1 MPKVLSVVR
10 SGGIWYNKNQPE
22 ESSVTVRRD
31 EWLQAFCYDISF
43 AKIHGKETCFD
54 MKINEGMFAVK
65 LYELERQY
73 GRMQS
78 RLRLCQQ
85 DDHQKIRQELQRVME
100 EYQEDELLLNNVENS
115 RSPAVAALAGAQ
127 LDYSRRAEEILEQE
141 LPEYLRDEDGS
152 APEEGAKHQAEA
164 AALYAEYAIDF
175 AVQSMRYALMT
186 ALKAMDMQ
194 MDSEEAK
201 TE

>member
-1 MPKVLSVVR
+1 
-10 SGGIWYNKNQPE
+10 
-22 ESSVTVRRD
+22 
-31 EWLQAFCYDISF
+31 
-43 AKIHGKETCFD
+43 

-85 DDHQKIRQELQRVME
+85 DDHQKIRQELRRVME
-100 EYQEDELLLNNVENS
+100 EYQEDELLLLNNVENS

>member
-1 MPKVLSVVR
+1 
-10 SGGIWYNKNQPE
+10 
-22 ESSVTVRRD
+22 
-31 EWLQAFCYDISF
+31 
-43 AKIHGKETCFD
+43 

-100 EYQEDELLLNNVENS
+100 EYQEDELLLLNNVENS

-141 LPEYLRDEDGS
+141 LPEYIQDEDGS

>member
-1 MPKVLSVVR
+1 
-10 SGGIWYNKNQPE
+10 
-22 ESSVTVRRD
+22 
-31 EWLQAFCYDISF
+31 
-43 AKIHGKETCFD
+43 

>member
-1 MPKVLSVVR
+1 
-10 SGGIWYNKNQPE
+10 
-22 ESSVTVRRD
+22 
-31 EWLQAFCYDISF
+31 
-43 AKIHGKETCFD
+43 

-100 EYQEDELLLNNVENS
+100 EYQEDELLLLNNVENS

-127 LDYSRRAEEILEQE
+127 LDYSRRAEEILEQKQ
-141 LPEYLRDEDGS
+141 LQYLRDEDGS

>member
-1 MPKVLSVVR
+1 
-10 SGGIWYNKNQPE
+10 
-22 ESSVTVRRD
+22 
-31 EWLQAFCYDISF
+31 
-43 AKIHGKETCFD
+43 

-100 EYQEDELLLNNVENS
+100 EYQEDELLLLNNVENS

-127 LDYSRRAEEILEQE
+127 LDYSHRAEEILEQE

>member
-1 MPKVLSVVR
+1 MKLS
-10 SGGIWYNKNQPE
+10 
-22 ESSVTVRRD
+22 
-31 EWLQAFCYDISF
+31 
-43 AKIHGKETCFD
+43 
-54 MKINEGMFAVK
+54 EGMFAVK
-65 LYELERQY
+65 LYELEREY

-85 DDHQKIRQELQRVME
+85 DGHQKIRQELQRITE
-100 EYQEDELLLNNVENS
+100 EYQEDELLLLNNVENS
-115 RSPAVAALAGAQ
+115 RSPAVAALADAQ
-127 LDYSRRAEEILEQE
+127 LDYSRRAEKILEQE

-186 ALKAMDMQ
+186 ALKAMDKQ
-194 MDSEEAK
+194 MDSEEGK
-201 TE
+201 KE

>member
-1 MPKVLSVVR
+1 
-10 SGGIWYNKNQPE
+10 
-22 ESSVTVRRD
+22 
-31 EWLQAFCYDISF
+31 
-43 AKIHGKETCFD
+43 

-100 EYQEDELLLNNVENS
+100 EYQEDELLLLNNVENS

-127 LDYSRRAEEILEQE
+127 LDYSRRAEEILSRNS
-141 LPEYLRDEDGS
+141 PSTYGMRM
-152 APEEGAKHQAEA
+152 
-164 AALYAEYAIDF
+164 AALRKRGRNIRRKLLRSM
-175 AVQSMRYALMT
+175 QSMPSTLRYSPCVMR
-186 ALKAMDMQ
+186 
-194 MDSEEAK
+194 
-201 TE
+201 

>member
-1 MPKVLSVVR
+1 
-10 SGGIWYNKNQPE
+10 
-22 ESSVTVRRD
+22 
-31 EWLQAFCYDISF
+31 
-43 AKIHGKETCFD
+43 

-65 LYELERQY
+65 LYELEREY

-85 DDHQKIRQELQRVME
+85 DNHQKIRQELQRVTE
-100 EYQEDELLLNNVENS
+100 EYQEDELLLLNNVENS
-115 RSPAVAALAGAQ
+115 RSPAVAALADAQ
-127 LDYSRRAEEILEQE
+127 LDYSRRAEKILEQE
-141 LPEYLRDEDGS
+141 LPEYLQDEDGS
-152 APEEGAKHQAEA
+152 APEEGAEHQAEA

-194 MDSEEAK
+194 MDSEEGK
-201 TE
+201 KE

>member
-1 MPKVLSVVR
+1 
-10 SGGIWYNKNQPE
+10 
-22 ESSVTVRRD
+22 
-31 EWLQAFCYDISF
+31 
-43 AKIHGKETCFD
+43 

-100 EYQEDELLLNNVENS
+100 EYQEDELLLLNNVENS
-115 RSPAVAALAGAQ
+115 RSPAVAALADAQ

>member
-1 MPKVLSVVR
+1 MKLS
-10 SGGIWYNKNQPE
+10 
-22 ESSVTVRRD
+22 
-31 EWLQAFCYDISF
+31 
-43 AKIHGKETCFD
+43 
-54 MKINEGMFAVK
+54 EGMFAVK

-100 EYQEDELLLNNVENS
+100 EYQEDELLLLNNVENS

>member
-1 MPKVLSVVR
+1 
-10 SGGIWYNKNQPE
+10 
-22 ESSVTVRRD
+22 
-31 EWLQAFCYDISF
+31 
-43 AKIHGKETCFD
+43 

-100 EYQEDELLLNNVENS
+100 EYQEDELLLLNNVENS

-127 LDYSRRAEEILEQE
+127 PDYSRRAGKILEQE
-141 LPEYLRDEDGS
+141 LPEYLQDEDGS
-152 APEEGAKHQAEA
+152 APEEGAEHQAEA

>member
-1 MPKVLSVVR
+1 
-10 SGGIWYNKNQPE
+10 
-22 ESSVTVRRD
+22 
-31 EWLQAFCYDISF
+31 
-43 AKIHGKETCFD
+43 
-54 MKINEGMFAVK
+54 MKIKEGMFAVK

-100 EYQEDELLLNNVENS
+100 EYQEDELLLLNNVENS

-141 LPEYLRDEDGS
+141 LPEYIQDEDGS

>member
-1 MPKVLSVVR
+1 MKVS
-10 SGGIWYNKNQPE
+10 
-22 ESSVTVRRD
+22 
-31 EWLQAFCYDISF
+31 
-43 AKIHGKETCFD
+43 
-54 MKINEGMFAVK
+54 EGMVAVK
-65 LYELERQY
+65 LYELEREY

-85 DDHQKIRQELQRVME
+85 DGHQKIRQELQRITE
-100 EYQEDELLLNNVENS
+100 EYQEDELLLLNNVENS
-115 RSPAVAALAGAQ
+115 RSPAVAALADAQ
-127 LDYSRRAEEILEQE
+127 LDYSRRAEKILEQE

-152 APEEGAKHQAEA
+152 APEEGAEHQAEA

-194 MDSEEAK
+194 MDSEEGK
-201 TE
+201 KE

>member
-1 MPKVLSVVR
+1 
-10 SGGIWYNKNQPE
+10 
-22 ESSVTVRRD
+22 
-31 EWLQAFCYDISF
+31 
-43 AKIHGKETCFD
+43 
-54 MKINEGMFAVK
+54 MKINGGMFAVK

-73 GRMQS
+73 ARMQS

-100 EYQEDELLLNNVENS
+100 EYQEDELLLLNNVENS

-152 APEEGAKHQAEA
+152 APEEGAKHQEEA

-186 ALKAMDMQ
+186 GLKAMDMQ

>member
-1 MPKVLSVVR
+1 
-10 SGGIWYNKNQPE
+10 
-22 ESSVTVRRD
+22 
-31 EWLQAFCYDISF
+31 
-43 AKIHGKETCFD
+43 

-100 EYQEDELLLNNVENS
+100 EYQEDELLLLNNVENS

-194 MDSEEAK
+194 MDS
-201 TE
+201 

>member
-1 MPKVLSVVR
+1 
-10 SGGIWYNKNQPE
+10 
-22 ESSVTVRRD
+22 
-31 EWLQAFCYDISF
+31 
-43 AKIHGKETCFD
+43 

-85 DDHQKIRQELQRVME
+85 DNHQKIRQELQRVME
-100 EYQEDELLLNNVENS
+100 EYQEDELLLLNNVENS

-141 LPEYLRDEDGS
+141 LPEYLQDEDGS

>member
-1 MPKVLSVVR
+1 
-10 SGGIWYNKNQPE
+10 
-22 ESSVTVRRD
+22 
-31 EWLQAFCYDISF
+31 
-43 AKIHGKETCFD
+43 

-100 EYQEDELLLNNVENS
+100 EYQEDELLLLNNVENS

-141 LPEYLRDEDGS
+141 LPSTYGMRM
-152 APEEGAKHQAEA
+152 
-164 AALYAEYAIDF
+164 AALRKRGRNIRRKLLRSM
-175 AVQSMRYALMT
+175 QSMPSTLRYSPCVMR
-186 ALKAMDMQ
+186 
-194 MDSEEAK
+194 
-201 TE
+201 

>member
-1 MPKVLSVVR
+1 
-10 SGGIWYNKNQPE
+10 
-22 ESSVTVRRD
+22 
-31 EWLQAFCYDISF
+31 
-43 AKIHGKETCFD
+43 

-100 EYQEDELLLNNVENS
+100 EYQEDELLLLNNVENS

-141 LPEYLRDEDGS
+141 LPEYLQDEDGS

-186 ALKAMDMQ
+186 ALKARDMQ

>member
-1 MPKVLSVVR
+1 
-10 SGGIWYNKNQPE
+10 
-22 ESSVTVRRD
+22 
-31 EWLQAFCYDISF
+31 
-43 AKIHGKETCFD
+43 

-100 EYQEDELLLNNVENS
+100 EYQEDELLLLNNVENS
-115 RSPAVAALAGAQ
+115 RSPAVAALAGAL

>member
-1 MPKVLSVVR
+1 
-10 SGGIWYNKNQPE
+10 
-22 ESSVTVRRD
+22 
-31 EWLQAFCYDISF
+31 
-43 AKIHGKETCFD
+43 

-100 EYQEDELLLNNVENS
+100 EYQEDELLLLNNVENS
-115 RSPAVAALAGAQ
+115 RSPAVAALADAQ

-141 LPEYLRDEDGS
+141 LPEYLQDEDGS

>member
-1 MPKVLSVVR
+1 
-10 SGGIWYNKNQPE
+10 
-22 ESSVTVRRD
+22 
-31 EWLQAFCYDISF
+31 
-43 AKIHGKETCFD
+43 

-100 EYQEDELLLNNVENS
+100 EYQEDELLLLNNVENS

-201 TE
+201 TEYSFRRRRLRNVVLAQ

>member
-1 MPKVLSVVR
+1 
-10 SGGIWYNKNQPE
+10 
-22 ESSVTVRRD
+22 
-31 EWLQAFCYDISF
+31 
-43 AKIHGKETCFD
+43 

-85 DDHQKIRQELQRVME
+85 DGHQKIRQELQRITE
-100 EYQEDELLLNNVENS
+100 EYQEDELLLLNNVENS
-115 RSPAVAALAGAQ
+115 RSPAVAALADAQ
-127 LDYSRRAEEILEQE
+127 LDYSRRAEKILEQE

-152 APEEGAKHQAEA
+152 APEEGAEHQAEA

-194 MDSEEAK
+194 MDSEEGK
-201 TE
+201 KE

>member
-1 MPKVLSVVR
+1 
-10 SGGIWYNKNQPE
+10 
-22 ESSVTVRRD
+22 
-31 EWLQAFCYDISF
+31 
-43 AKIHGKETCFD
+43 

-100 EYQEDELLLNNVENS
+100 EYQEDELLLLNNVENS

-127 LDYSRRAEEILEQE
+127 LDYSHRAEEILEQE
-141 LPEYLRDEDGS
+141 LPEYLQDEDGS

>member
-1 MPKVLSVVR
+1 
-10 SGGIWYNKNQPE
+10 
-22 ESSVTVRRD
+22 
-31 EWLQAFCYDISF
+31 
-43 AKIHGKETCFD
+43 
-54 MKINEGMFAVK
+54 MKLGEGMFAVK
-65 LYELERQY
+65 LYELEREY

-85 DDHQKIRQELQRVME
+85 DDHQKIRQELQRVTE
-100 EYQEDELLLNNVENS
+100 EYQEDELLLMNHVENS
-115 RSPAVAALAGAQ
+115 RSPAVAALSDAQ
-127 LDYSRRAEEILEQE
+127 LDYSRRAEEILEQK

-194 MDSEEAK
+194 MDTEEENK
-201 TE
+201 E

>member
-1 MPKVLSVVR
+1 
-10 SGGIWYNKNQPE
+10 
-22 ESSVTVRRD
+22 
-31 EWLQAFCYDISF
+31 
-43 AKIHGKETCFD
+43 

-65 LYELERQY
+65 LYALERQY

-100 EYQEDELLLNNVENS
+100 EYQEDELLLLNNVENS

>member
-1 MPKVLSVVR
+1 
-10 SGGIWYNKNQPE
+10 
-22 ESSVTVRRD
+22 
-31 EWLQAFCYDISF
+31 
-43 AKIHGKETCFD
+43 

-100 EYQEDELLLNNVENS
+100 EYQEDELLLLNNVENS

-141 LPEYLRDEDGS
+141 LPEYLQDEDGS

>member
-1 MPKVLSVVR
+1 
-10 SGGIWYNKNQPE
+10 
-22 ESSVTVRRD
+22 
-31 EWLQAFCYDISF
+31 
-43 AKIHGKETCFD
+43 

-100 EYQEDELLLNNVENS
+100 EYQEDELLLLNNVENS

>member
-1 MPKVLSVVR
+1 MKLS
-10 SGGIWYNKNQPE
+10 
-22 ESSVTVRRD
+22 
-31 EWLQAFCYDISF
+31 
-43 AKIHGKETCFD
+43 
-54 MKINEGMFAVK
+54 EGMFAVK
-65 LYELERQY
+65 LYELEREY

-85 DDHQKIRQELQRVME
+85 DNHQKIRQELQRVME
-100 EYQEDELLLNNVENS
+100 EYQEDELLLLNNVENS
-115 RSPAVAALAGAQ
+115 RSPAVAALADAQ

-175 AVQSMRYALMT
+175 AVQSMRYALIT

>member
-1 MPKVLSVVR
+1 
-10 SGGIWYNKNQPE
+10 
-22 ESSVTVRRD
+22 
-31 EWLQAFCYDISF
+31 
-43 AKIHGKETCFD
+43 

-100 EYQEDELLLNNVENS
+100 EYQEDELLLLNNVENS

-175 AVQSMRYALMT
+175 AVQSIRYALMT

>member
-1 MPKVLSVVR
+1 
-10 SGGIWYNKNQPE
+10 
-22 ESSVTVRRD
+22 
-31 EWLQAFCYDISF
+31 
-43 AKIHGKETCFD
+43 

-100 EYQEDELLLNNVENS
+100 EYQEDELLLLNNVENS

-141 LPEYLRDEDGS
+141 LPEYLRDEDCS